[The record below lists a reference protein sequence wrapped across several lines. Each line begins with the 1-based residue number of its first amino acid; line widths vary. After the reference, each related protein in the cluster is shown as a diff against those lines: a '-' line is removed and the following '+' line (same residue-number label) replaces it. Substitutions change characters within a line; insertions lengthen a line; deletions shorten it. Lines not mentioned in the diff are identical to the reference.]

1 MHTNSDYRPGVS
13 IRNPQSEIRNPRET
27 MIAPDRQFPTCVVI
41 LFSIHFVLKAEKLF
55 KQYGV
60 SHDVIPVP
68 RAISSDCGM
77 AVEFPC
83 ADKDRATALL
93 AAADIRIAGLYRR
106 EGNSFYTVA
115 LA

>member
-1 MHTNSDYRPGVS
+1 MTDCRKNPQSA
-13 IRNPQSEIRNPRET
+13 IRNPQFNNP
-27 MIAPDRQFPTCVVI
+27 ACVVI

-55 KQYGV
+55 KQHGI

-83 ADKDRATALL
+83 AAKGKVAELL
-93 AAADIRIAGLYRR
+93 AAADIRVAGLYRR
-106 EGNSFYTVA
+106 EGENTFHEEVKSEEGKVRSEE
-115 LA
+115 

>member
-1 MHTNSDYRPGVS
+1 MTDCSKNPQSA
-13 IRNPQSEIRNPRET
+13 IRNPQSH
-27 MIAPDRQFPTCVVI
+27 PTCVVI

-55 KQYGV
+55 KSHGV

-83 ADKDRATALL
+83 AAKDQVATLL
-93 AAADIRIAGLYRR
+93 DGAGIRVAGLYRR
-106 EGNSFYTVA
+106 EGENTFHEEVRSEK
-115 LA
+115 

>member
-1 MHTNSDYRPGVS
+1 MTDCSKNPQSA
-13 IRNPQSEIRNPRET
+13 IRNPQSH
-27 MIAPDRQFPTCVVI
+27 PTCVVI

-55 KQYGV
+55 KQHGI

-83 ADKDRATALL
+83 ADKEQVAELLATAC
-93 AAADIRIAGLYRR
+93 IRVAGLYRR
-106 EGNSFYTVA
+106 EGESSFHEEMRSEVRSQE
-115 LA
+115 